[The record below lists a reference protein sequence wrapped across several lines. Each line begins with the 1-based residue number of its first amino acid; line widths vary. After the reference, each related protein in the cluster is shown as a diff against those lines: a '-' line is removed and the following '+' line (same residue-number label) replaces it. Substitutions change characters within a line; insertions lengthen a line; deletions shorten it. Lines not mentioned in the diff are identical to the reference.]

1 MSQPGRDPA
10 ASEIERC
17 VAAGGVI
24 VFPADTVYG
33 LGCDPE
39 NAAAVRRLYALKG
52 RADAKPAAVMWARL
66 AAVLSELDELGPIT
80 RGALE
85 RLLPGPVTVLLANPR
100 RRYPLAGGG
109 LLGVR
114 VPDGGLEIG
123 RPLLQSSANLA
134 GGADPRRI
142 GDVPATIR
150 AGADL
155 VVDRGELPGV
165 ASTVVDL
172 SRYESAGDWRLVR
185 EGALSSDEV
194 YDRLR

>member
-1 MSQPGRDPA
+1 M
-10 ASEIERC
+10 
-17 VAAGGVI
+17 
-24 VFPADTVYG
+24 
-33 LGCDPE
+33 
-39 NAAAVRRLYALKG
+39 RRSS
-52 RADAKPAAVMWARL
+52 
-66 AAVLSELDELGPIT
+66 SELDELGPIT

-114 VPDGGLEIG
+114 VPDGGLELG

-134 GGADPRRI
+134 GGPDPRRL
-142 GDVPATIR
+142 GDVPPTIR

-155 VVDRGELPGV
+155 VSIAASSRGSRRPS
-165 ASTVVDL
+165 ST
-172 SRYESAGDWRLVR
+172 SRVRVAGDWRLVR
-185 EGALSSDEV
+185 VGALSSDEV